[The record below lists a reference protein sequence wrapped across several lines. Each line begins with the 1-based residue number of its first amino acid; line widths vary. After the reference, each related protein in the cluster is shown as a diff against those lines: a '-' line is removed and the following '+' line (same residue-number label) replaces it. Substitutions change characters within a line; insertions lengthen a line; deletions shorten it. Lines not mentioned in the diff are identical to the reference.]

1 MPSNLNLEKAATEFR
16 GRYGYNTI
24 NPIRIK
30 SLLQQ
35 LNVLTIFRKM
45 NEAFSGMSLKI
56 GEDKFI
62 LINSVHSLGR
72 QHFTIFHELYHL
84 YVQKDFEHIICDNS
98 IDKKDKKEEENANLF
113 AANLMLPRDGLL
125 KFISS
130 DELKKDTISLS
141 TILGLEQYYSC
152 SHKAMLIRL
161 EDLHLISESLKVQF
175 SVDIKTAA
183 RQYGYDTSLYES
195 GNDELVIG
203 DYGVKAKKL
212 FDENIISKA
221 HYLELM
227 RDLGIDLGDNTNSDE
242 RKE

>member
-1 MPSNLNLEKAATEFR
+1 MPSNLNLEKAASEFR
-16 GRYGYNTI
+16 GKYGYNTI

-45 NEAFSGMSLKI
+45 DETFSGMSLKI

-62 LINSVHSLGR
+62 LINSEHSLGR

-84 YVQKDFEHIICDNS
+84 YVQKDFEHIICENS
-98 IDKKDKKEEENANLF
+98 IDKKEEVNANLF
-113 AANLMLPRDGLL
+113 AANLMLPREGLL
-125 KFISS
+125 KFIPD
-130 DELKKDTISLS
+130 DELKKDSITLG

-161 EDLHLISESLKVQF
+161 EHLHLIGKSQKERF
-175 SVDIKTAA
+175 EVDIKSAA
-183 RQYGYDTSLYES
+183 KQYGYNISLYEA
-195 GNDELVIG
+195 GNDEFVIG

-212 FDENIISKA
+212 FDENLISKA

-227 RDLGIDLGDNTNSDE
+227 KDLGIDLGDNSNSDGRQE
-242 RKE
+242 

>member
-1 MPSNLNLEKAATEFR
+1 MPSNLNLEKAASEFR
-16 GRYGYNTI
+16 GKYGYNTV

-35 LNVLTIFRKM
+35 LNVLAIFRKM
-45 NEAFSGMSLKI
+45 DESFSGMSLKI

-62 LINSVHSLGR
+62 LINSEHSLGR

-84 YVQKDFEHIICDNS
+84 YIQKEFGHIICDDN
-98 IDKKDKKEEENANLF
+98 IDKKDKKEEVNANIF
-113 AANLMLPRDGLL
+113 AANLMLPREGLL
-125 KFISS
+125 NFIPEE
-130 DELKKDTISLS
+130 ELKKDSISLG

-152 SHKAMLIRL
+152 SHTAMLIRL
-161 EDLHLISESLKVQF
+161 EDLHFIGNGQKEKF
-175 SVDIKTAA
+175 NVDIKTAA
-183 RQYGYDTSLYES
+183 KQYGYNISLYES
-195 GNDELVIG
+195 GNDNLVIG

-227 RDLGIDLGDNTNSDE
+227 KDLGIDLGDNTNSDGRE
-242 RKE
+242 E